1 MSAFPTLAQCA
12 LALSLAAAPMAA
24 SAAPK
29 APTRAAPVD
38 IATIHLFADCVTDKF
53 RQSVRKLLTLD
64 YRSDEYDHALETL
77 TRASRTCLPFAY
89 GRLRS
94 AQVLLAG
101 AFAEQLLPKA
111 LGGAPLAQRTAHDP
125 RKAPVAARDEGEYL
139 GLCVARTMPGEVEK
153 LLATKP
159 ASAEEKAAVAAITPR
174 LGPCVRAGAAARVN
188 VPGLRALVALAAYR
202 LATQAG
208 G

>member
-1 MSAFPTLAQCA
+1 VARCAIILA
-12 LALSLAAAPMAA
+12 LAATPIAA

-29 APTRAAPVD
+29 PPARASSVD
-38 IATIHLFADCVTDKF
+38 IATVHLFADCVTGKF

-64 YRSDEYDHALETL
+64 YRTDAYDHALETL

-94 AQVLLAG
+94 ARVLLAG

-111 LGGAPLAQRTAHDP
+111 LGGAPLAQRIAHDP
-125 RKAPVAARDEGEYL
+125 KRTPVAARDEGEYL
-139 GLCVARTMPGEVEK
+139 GLCVARTMPAEVEG

-159 ASAEEKAAVAAITPR
+159 ASAEEKAAVAAIVPQ
-174 LGPCVRAGAAARVN
+174 LGPCVRAGARAEIN